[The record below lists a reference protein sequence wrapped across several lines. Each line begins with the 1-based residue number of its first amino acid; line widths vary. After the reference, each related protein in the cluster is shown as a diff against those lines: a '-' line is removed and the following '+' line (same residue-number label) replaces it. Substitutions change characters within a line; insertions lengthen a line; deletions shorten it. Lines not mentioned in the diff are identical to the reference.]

1 VKVTW
6 KWTTLLAALLVL
18 GAAAWFLIYYRSPT
32 RGLPYKD
39 SFQTGSSD
47 EWTAYGGT
55 WRDAL
60 GAMRNESDERGAKL
74 MTGSFWW
81 RDYTVTTD
89 VELLGQ
95 QGDAGVILRGS
106 DEEQGVD
113 SYTGYYV
120 GLRSNDGSLIVGLAQ
135 HGWVQLAGTAVPGGV
150 HPFHW
155 YRLRATVQGCRVSGV
170 AVDSE
175 SGDTTSIS
183 VVDRANCFQR
193 GRVGIRSHS
202 SGGAWKN
209 FAVTRV
215 DTAGLSP
222 ATEKPGAEHIAR
234 IPYAIDE
241 PVLNGP
247 NGRNPRGAESAQEVP
262 VKSAP
267 AETIAS
273 LKLDRRKA
281 RTTILRGTVVLTSPR
296 LYVQDTTG
304 GAAVVGP
311 ELPDLKLGD
320 EVEAQGEVDLRG
332 YSLTLR
338 DAQVRLL
345 WARAPLPPVAVTA
358 SQAATGAYDAMFI
371 EVDGLLAH
379 RSSAPDGSLQLDL
392 TSVGQSFRA
401 VVDPG
406 RSSASLR
413 NLAAQSRLRLRG
425 VCVVDPEF
433 TGNLHPFFLLVPSA
447 DDIEV
452 LAGPPWWSARSLAL
466 FGLGAIILLLLCLL
480 LYIRID
486 HWRLKAV
493 LDERERIAHEMHDS
507 LAQSFVGIGFQ
518 LQAIGNGVRRD
529 MPEVNHQLELA
540 SELVRHSHEEARR
553 SLMTLRREFLESEP
567 LHTALERFARGMVE
581 RGAVE
586 VHLDVSGEENGL
598 PLALKDALFR
608 IGQEAIANSLR
619 HGSPSVISIG
629 TEYASTAISMT
640 IQDNGVGFD
649 QASPVRG
656 FGLQGMRKRAEG
668 IAATLDVTSS
678 PGLGT
683 RVQVKAPVPSRL
695 PLSRVARYV
704 RIFRLRGS
712 GNEQGSE
719 RQSPYSYR

>member
-1 VKVTW
+1 MNGTW
-6 KWTTLLAALLVL
+6 KWLAIAALL
-18 GAAAWFLIYYRSPT
+18 GASAAGAWLIYERSPN
-32 RGLPYKD
+32 RGLPYSD
-39 SFQTGSSD
+39 SFPTGSSE

-55 WRDAL
+55 WRAAQ

-74 MTGSFWW
+74 MTGSPWW
-81 RDYTVTTD
+81 KDYTVTTD

-113 SYTGYYV
+113 SYTGYYA
-120 GLRSNDGSLIVGLAQ
+120 GLRSNDGALIIGLAE
-135 HGWVQLAGTAVPGGV
+135 HGWLQLRAKPVPGGV
-150 HPFHW
+150 KPFHW
-155 YRLRATVQGCRVSGV
+155 YRLRATVQGCRISAV
-170 AVDSE
+170 AVDSVT
-175 SGDTTSIS
+175 GQTTAIS
-183 VVDRANCFQR
+183 VDDQRNCFQR

-209 FAVTRV
+209 FSVTRV
-215 DTAGLSP
+215 DAADLASP
-222 ATEKPGAEHIAR
+222 PDKPAADRIAV

-241 PVLNGP
+241 PVVNGHD
-247 NGRNPRGAESAQEVP
+247 GHAGGEGSSRGDTASGSVL
-262 VKSAP
+262 

-273 LKLDRRKA
+273 LKLDRRAA
-281 RTTILRGTVVLTSPR
+281 RTTVLRGTVVLTSPR

-311 ELPDLKLGD
+311 DLPNLKLGD
-320 EVEAQGEVDLRG
+320 EVEARGEADLRG

-371 EVDGLLAH
+371 EVDGMLAH
-379 RSSAPDGSLQLDL
+379 RSTAPDGALQLDL
-392 TSVGQSFRA
+392 TSLGQSFRA

-406 RSSASLR
+406 RNRASLR
-413 NLAAQSRLRLRG
+413 HLAAQSRLRIRG
-425 VCVVDPEF
+425 VCVVDPEV
-433 TGNLHPFFLLVPSA
+433 TRNLHPFFLLVPSG

-466 FGLGAIILLLLCLL
+466 FGLAAIILLLFGLL
-480 LYIRID
+480 LYIRVD
-486 HWRLKAV
+486 HWRLQAV

-518 LQAIGNGVRRD
+518 LQAIGNGPLRD

-553 SLMTLRREFLESEP
+553 SLMTLRREFLVAEP
-567 LHTALERFARGMVE
+567 LHTALERFARRIVE
-581 RGAVE
+581 CGPVE
-586 VHLDVSGEENGL
+586 VHLNVTGEENGL
-598 PLALKDALFR
+598 PLALKDGLFR

-619 HGSPSVISIG
+619 HGSPSLIKIN
-629 TEYASTAISMT
+629 TAYGATTVSMA
-640 IQDNGVGFD
+640 IEDNGTGFET
-649 QASPVRG
+649 ASPARG
-656 FGLQGMRKRAEG
+656 FGIEGMRKRAGG
-668 IAATLDVTSS
+668 IAATLQVTSS
-678 PGLGT
+678 PGQGT
-683 RVQVKAPVPSRL
+683 RVLVTAPVPSRL
-695 PLSRVARYV
+695 PLARVARYV

-712 GNEQGSE
+712 RDEQRDK
-719 RQSPYSYR
+719 RQNQYSYR

>member
-1 VKVTW
+1 MAVW
-6 KWTTLLAALLVL
+6 KWLVLAALVIAL
-18 GAAAWFLIYYRSPT
+18 GAGAWLIYQRSPAH
-32 RGLPYKD
+32 GLPYTD
-39 SFQTGSSD
+39 SFRSGSSD

-55 WRDAL
+55 WRAAQ

-74 MTGSFWW
+74 MTGSPWW

-120 GLRSNDGSLIVGLAQ
+120 GLRSNDGALIIGLAE
-135 HGWVQLAGTAVPGGV
+135 HGWLQLAGKPVAGGV
-150 HPFHW
+150 RPFHW
-155 YRLRATVQGCRVSGV
+155 YRLRATVQDCRISAV
-170 AVDSE
+170 AVDSVT
-175 SGDTTSIS
+175 GQTTATS
-183 VVDRANCFQR
+183 VDDRTNCFQR

-202 SGGAWKN
+202 SGGAWKD
-209 FAVTRV
+209 FSVTRV
-215 DTAGLSP
+215 NAADLSP
-222 ATEKPGAEHIAR
+222 GPEKPVTEHIAA

-241 PVLNGP
+241 PVLNGSNERN
-247 NGRNPRGAESAQEVP
+247 NGNRRSAQDASLRSIP
-262 VKSAP
+262 V
-267 AETIAS
+267 ETIAS
-273 LKLDRRKA
+273 LKLDRRTA
-281 RTTILRGTVVLTSPR
+281 RTTVLRGTVVLTSPR

-304 GAAVVGP
+304 GAAVVGTS
-311 ELPDLKLGD
+311 LPDLKLGD

-338 DAQVRLL
+338 NAHVRLL
-345 WARAPLPPVAVTA
+345 WARAPLPPVAVTV
-358 SQAATGAYDAMFI
+358 SQAATGAYDATFI
-371 EVDGLLAH
+371 EVDGVLAH
-379 RSSAPDGSLQLDL
+379 RSTAPDGALQLDMV
-392 TSVGQSFRA
+392 SSGQSFRA

-413 NLAAQSRLRLRG
+413 NLATQSRLRLRG

-433 TGNLHPFFLLVPSA
+433 TRNLHPFFLLVPSG

-466 FGLGAIILLLLCLL
+466 FGLGAIILLLIALL
-480 LYIRID
+480 LYIRVD
-486 HWRLKAV
+486 HWRLQAV

-518 LQAIGNGVRRD
+518 LQAIGNGPLRD

-553 SLMTLRREFLESEP
+553 SLMTLRREFLASEP
-567 LHTALERFARGMVE
+567 LHTALERFARRMVE
-581 RGAVE
+581 NGSVE
-586 VHLDVSGEENGL
+586 VRLEVNGEENGL

-608 IGQEAIANSLR
+608 IGQEAIANALR
-619 HGSPSVISIG
+619 HGSPSLISIR
-629 TEYASTAISMT
+629 TEYKPAAVAVT
-640 IQDNGVGFD
+640 IEDNGVGFEP
-649 QASPVRG
+649 AAPARG

-668 IAATLDVTSS
+668 ITGTLELSS
-678 PGLGT
+678 LPGQGT
-683 RVQVKAPVPSRL
+683 RVMVTAPVPSRL
-695 PLSRVARYV
+695 PFTRVARYV

-712 GNEQGSE
+712 GDEQRK
-719 RQSPYSYR
+719 RQNQYSYR

>member
-1 VKVTW
+1 MTGRW
-6 KWTTLLAALLVL
+6 KWLTIPLVVLLTV
-18 GAAAWFLIYYRSPT
+18 AAASWLIYERSPG

-39 SFQTGSSD
+39 SFHSGSSE

-55 WRDAL
+55 WRAAQ

-74 MTGSFWW
+74 MTGSPWW

-106 DEEQGVD
+106 NEEQGVD
-113 SYTGYYV
+113 SYTGYYA
-120 GLRSNDGSLIVGLAQ
+120 GLRSNDGDLIVGLAE
-135 HGWVQLAGTAVPGGV
+135 HGWLQLAGAPVPGGV

-155 YRLRATVQGCRVSGV
+155 YRLRATVRGCRVSAV
-170 AVDSE
+170 AVDSVT
-175 SGDTTSIS
+175 GQTTSIS
-183 VVDRANCFQR
+183 VDDRANCFQR

-209 FAVTRV
+209 FSVTRV
-215 DTAGLSP
+215 DAADLSLVP
-222 ATEKPGAEHIAR
+222 EKPSTEHIAT

-241 PVLNGP
+241 PVMNGSS
-247 NGRNPRGAESAQEVP
+247 GSGGGGAASPGETAQRFV
-262 VKSAP
+262 P

-273 LKLDRRKA
+273 LKLDRREA
-281 RTTILRGTVVLTSPR
+281 QTTVLRGTVVLTSPR

-311 ELPDLKLGD
+311 LLPDLKLGD
-320 EVEAQGEVDLRG
+320 EVEARGEVDLRG

-338 DAQVRLL
+338 NAQVRLL

-358 SQAATGAYDAMFI
+358 SQAATGSYDAMFI
-371 EVDGLLAH
+371 EVDGLLVH
-379 RSSAPDGSLQLDL
+379 HSIAPDGSLQLDMV
-392 TSVGQSFRA
+392 SGNQSFRA

-413 NLAAQSRLRLRG
+413 NLAAQSRLRIRG
-425 VCVVDPEF
+425 VCVVDPQV

-466 FGLGAIILLLLCLL
+466 FGLGVIILFLLGLL
-480 LYIRID
+480 LYIRVD
-486 HWRLKAV
+486 HWRLQAV

-518 LQAIGNGVRRD
+518 LQAIGNGPLRD
-529 MPEVNHQLELA
+529 IPEVNHQLELA

-553 SLMTLRREFLESEP
+553 SLMTLRREFLVAEP
-567 LHTALERFARGMVE
+567 LHTALERFARRIVE
-581 RGAVE
+581 CGTVK
-586 VHLDVSGEENGL
+586 VHLNVSGEENGL

-608 IGQEAIANSLR
+608 IGLEAIANSLR
-619 HGSPSVISIG
+619 HGSPSLIRISM
-629 TEYASTAISMT
+629 EYGSTAASMLIEDDGT
-640 IQDNGVGFD
+640 GFEP
-649 QASPVRG
+649 AAAARG

-668 IAATLDVTSS
+668 ISATLELTSS
-678 PGLGT
+678 PGHGT
-683 RVQVKAPVPSRL
+683 RVLVTAPVPSRL
-695 PLSRVARYV
+695 PLARVARYI
-704 RIFRLRGS
+704 RIFRLRGPRD
-712 GNEQGSE
+712 EQRDK
-719 RQSPYSYR
+719 RQNKYSYR